1 MLGVEETLNECDNGA
16 YLKVTIKVRFS
27 VQINF
32 NIEKVLRKSLSDNDN
47 KLNGKDDL
55 IIDTNRNE
63 VIYTGMLCA

>member
-1 MLGVEETLNECDNGA
+1 MRGVEETLNECDNGA

-32 NIEKVLRKSLSDNDN
+32 NIEKVLSKSLSDNDN

-55 IIDTNRNE
+55 IIDTNRNK